1 MSMIPGWKAIARSV
15 NFPRLRKLLFPVS
28 LSIFSLSVALNARVS
43 GQAGGAGDLA
53 LLSEQLLRETSE
65 IRQLKIL
72 RPVPSSVQSRAEIE
86 RMLVHHLDEQEP
98 PSVNRA
104 TNLFLRKL
112 GLAPPN
118 FDYRSFML
126 KLLTDQI
133 VGYYDPEQRRL
144 FIADWVDIAG
154 RKPVLVHELTHSL
167 QDQHFDLRRFE
178 RWPKDESDAKLA
190 AQALIEGDAT
200 LVMTFYLWRN
210 PGQIFDL
217 LKTFGNGLGME
228 AIGSAPRAIGESL
241 KFPYIEGS
249 AWVRE
254 LHRRGG
260 WELVS
265 RAYSDPPRSTEQILH
280 PEKYF
285 AHELPIEVKI
295 ADVSPLLGEGW
306 KRIASDVCGEWG
318 LVLILG
324 EFLPEDLTARAAAGW
339 GGDRYALYEGPNGQ
353 TAILIIT
360 VWDAESDAREFFD
373 AYSQRVIKRY
383 ADKEEIIERLT
394 ADGAYRL
401 WRTGEG
407 VVWLERRATSV
418 IIFEGAPRDLDW
430 HRLTGRRWASFQPS
444 RVN

>member
-1 MSMIPGWKAIARSV
+1 M
-15 NFPRLRKLLFPVS
+15 S
-28 LSIFSLSVALNARVS
+28 LSSRNILLPILFLISSLGVASNV
-43 GQAGGAGDLA
+43 QVGGRSSLA
-53 LLSEQLLRETSE
+53 DALPSLSEQLLRETSE

-86 RMLVHHLDEQEP
+86 RMLAHHLDEQDP
-98 PSVNRA
+98 PQVNRA
-104 TNLFLRKL
+104 TNLFLKRL

-126 KLLTDQI
+126 KLLTDQV
-133 VGYYDPEQRRL
+133 VGYYDPEQRRF

-154 RKPVLVHELTHSL
+154 RKPVIVHELTHSL

-210 PGQIFDL
+210 PGQIFAL

-228 AIGSAPRAIGESL
+228 AIGSAPRAIAESL

-265 RAYSDPPRSTEQILH
+265 RAYSDLPRSTEQILH

-285 AHELPIEVKI
+285 ARELPVEVKI
-295 ADVSPLLGEGW
+295 ADVSPLLGGEW

-318 LVLILG
+318 LALILG

-360 VWDAESDAREFFD
+360 VWDAEPDAREFFD

-383 ADKEEIIERLT
+383 ADNEEVIERLT

-407 VVWLERRATSV
+407 LVWLERRATSV

-430 HRLTGRRWASFQPS
+430 HRLPGRRWASFQPP
-444 RVN
+444 RAN